1 MTEAP
6 FEEWL
11 VGERERLRELALAAL
26 ARLLAHQLQGS
37 QDDAAQQTALKLVAL
52 DPLQEVVHRTLM
64 RLFARRGRRDAALR
78 QYQVCVDT
86 LQRELSVEPEAETR
100 QLYQEILRG
109 RSAPPRPARG
119 AAADLS
125 RPSAAA
131 GAEVQAPSPE
141 AAPLIGREPEL
152 ARLSAGL
159 AAAFGGR
166 GQVIAVLGE
175 AGIGKTRL
183 VAELSLEAGRR
194 GGRVLAGHAYATEQT
209 LAYGPWI
216 DAVTTS
222 GVLDDGDVRE
232 NVGPVW
238 CAELA
243 RLFPQVATAKAR
255 RTAGAENHVRLFEA
269 VAQLLERLATPQP
282 LALVLE
288 DAHWADEMSLR
299 LLSVLSR
306 RVTAL
311 SILIVVTAREE
322 EVSDSP
328 VLADVL
334 RLPTVAQVSLQPL
347 SRGETTALVHS
358 LSAGGRAAGAT
369 DGLAEQIWSASAGN
383 PFMVVETLRALD
395 QGVMPAAPEALPLP
409 ERVRE
414 LVAARLERLSE
425 RGGEL
430 TRLAAVIDRE
440 FEFDLLRRASGLGE
454 NEAANGVEELVRRR
468 VLRTVG
474 ERFKLVHDRV
484 REVVY
489 AALLPMRRN
498 LLHRHVAEA
507 LETLYSQDLDAHV
520 ASIGQHYREGEVWAK
535 AVTYLRLA
543 GAQAMTRSAPRE
555 ARGYFEQAL
564 AALGR
569 LPEGRSTLEQAF
581 EIRLEM
587 RSALALGDVGQTLE
601 RLREAETLAEKL
613 NDDRRRG
620 RVYAFMA
627 NLHSL
632 LGEPDEACASGAR
645 ALTIA
650 RALGDLELRI
660 PSTSFLAQ
668 AHYLRGE
675 YERVVELATDNLA
688 ALPPDRVSDHFGN
701 VAPPSVWDRLW
712 LIRSL
717 PELGRFAEAAEYAAE
732 VIRLAEPAQHAYTMG
747 MAYHAAGM
755 LPLFE
760 GDAVKARALV
770 ERGVAAFR
778 TGDVVL
784 MYVLALASSARVL
797 AELGEASEALSRL
810 QECEQQIEQF
820 AARGIVGY
828 RGWAYEALGRASL
841 LLGRL
846 DEARRLGDRAI
857 ESSSRHP
864 GFAAHALHLLG
875 DVATH
880 PDRFDAERGEA
891 HYREALALAEPRGMR
906 PLVARCHVGLGRLYR
921 RTGSGDE
928 AMQHLALATAMFRE
942 MGMRIGPEA
951 ADAG

>member
-1 MTEAP
+1 MLAFERLAREGTPEALHRVAELYRGDLLEGLGMTEAP

-64 RLFARRGRRDAALR
+64 RLFAGRGRRDAALR

-109 RSAPPRPARG
+109 RSTPPRPARG

-131 GAEVQAPSPE
+131 GGEVQAPSPE

-159 AAAFGGR
+159 AEAFGGR

-183 VAELSLEAGRR
+183 VAELILEAGRR
-194 GGRVLAGHAYATEQT
+194 GGRVLAGHAYATEQA
-209 LAYGPWI
+209 LAYGLWI
-216 DAVTTS
+216 DAVKAS
-222 GVLDDGDVRE
+222 GVLDDDDVRE
-232 NVGPVW
+232 DVGPVW

-243 RLFPQVATAKAR
+243 RLFPQVATARER
-255 RTAGAENHVRLFEA
+255 RTAGAEDHVRLFEA
-269 VAQLLERLATPQP
+269 MAQLLERLATPQP

-306 RVTAL
+306 RVTER

-322 EVSDSP
+322 EVSDAP
-328 VLADVL
+328 MLADVL
-334 RLPTVAQVSLQPL
+334 RLPSVARLSLQPL

-358 LSAGGRAAGAT
+358 LSPGGRAAGAI

-395 QGVMPAAPEALPLP
+395 QGVTPAAPEALPLP

-414 LVAARLERLSE
+414 LITARLERLSE

-454 NEAANGVEELVRRR
+454 NEAAGGVEELVRRR
-468 VLRTVG
+468 VLRSVG

-489 AALLPMRRN
+489 AALLPMRRK

-507 LETLYSQDLDAHV
+507 LETLYAQDLDAHV
-520 ASIGQHYREGEVWAK
+520 AAIGQHYREGEVWAK

-543 GAQAMTRSAPRE
+543 GAQAMMRSATRE
-555 ARGYFEQAL
+555 ACSYFEQAL
-564 AALGR
+564 AALAS
-569 LPEGRSTLEQAF
+569 LPESLSTLEQAF
-581 EIRLEM
+581 EILLEL
-587 RSALALGDVGQTLE
+587 RSALLSVGDVRQTLA
-601 RLREAETLAEKL
+601 RLREAESLAEKL

-620 RVYAFMA
+620 RVLAFMA
-627 NLHSL
+627 NLQSL
-632 LGEPDEACASGAR
+632 IGEPDEARASGTRAVAIARAGRPGAPPPQHELPRAGALPPGRVRTGGRAGHRQPCGTTARPGLRLFRKRRAAVGLGSLVAHPESRRARQIRRRRRARRRGDSPRRADAARVHDRDGLPRRGHAPAARGRLAGGARTGRARCRRVSVGGRHPQPCPGGRLLRLGAR
-645 ALTIA
+645 AA
-650 RALGDLELRI
+650 RRSE
-660 PSTSFLAQ
+660 
-668 AHYLRGE
+668 RG
-675 YERVVELATDNLA
+675 
-688 ALPPDRVSDHFGN
+688 
-701 VAPPSVWDRLW
+701 
-712 LIRSL
+712 
-717 PELGRFAEAAEYAAE
+717 
-732 VIRLAEPAQHAYTMG
+732 AEPA
-747 MAYHAAGM
+747 
-755 LPLFE
+755 
-760 GDAVKARALV
+760 
-770 ERGVAAFR
+770 
-778 TGDVVL
+778 
-784 MYVLALASSARVL
+784 
-797 AELGEASEALSRL
+797 
-810 QECEQQIEQF
+810 
-820 AARGIVGY
+820 
-828 RGWAYEALGRASL
+828 
-841 LLGRL
+841 
-846 DEARRLGDRAI
+846 ARR
-857 ESSSRHP
+857 
-864 GFAAHALHLLG
+864 
-875 DVATH
+875 
-880 PDRFDAERGEA
+880 
-891 HYREALALAEPRGMR
+891 
-906 PLVARCHVGLGRLYR
+906 
-921 RTGSGDE
+921 
-928 AMQHLALATAMFRE
+928 
-942 MGMRIGPEA
+942 
-951 ADAG
+951 